1 MEEIIKEVEASS
13 TTITDPLLEP
23 FFISR
28 DNYCFT
34 VYENVQPIEITGKPY
49 LRAIGHY
56 NNVGSCLESIIK
68 QKMHNKKTY
77 VSLREYIDEYKK
89 ITGEFRATFNELK
102 T

>member
-1 MEEIIKEVEASS
+1 MEEIKEVEVSS

-34 VYENVQPIEITGKPY
+34 VYENVQPADQAGKPY

-56 NNVGSCLESIIK
+56 NNVGSCLESIIR

-77 VSLREYIDEYKK
+77 TTLTEYINEYKK
-89 ITGEFRATFNELK
+89 ITSEFRATFNELK